1 MRLITDVVV
10 ASKNLLIILKK
21 YEIVCGCIKFW
32 KLSTSKKK
40 IFYLFM
46 KLKVFYNGQLVIYND
61 LGKPVNY

>member
-1 MRLITDVVV
+1 MLLLHQ
-10 ASKNLLIILKK
+10 KYLLIILKK

-40 IFYLFM
+40 KIFYLLM
-46 KLKVFYNGQLVIYND
+46 KLKVFCNGQLVIYND